1 MLQEILEVFGEVVQ
15 KNSRIVTD
23 SYSLKEGTYRLIEM
37 NNQDGWKIKETI
49 DIFYDKKLKQ
59 INGSQNTNYTYI
71 QELDYYSKLL
81 DMNKPIDPK
90 KVIHSCHYFAL
101 SVKKESVLSGKLNKD
116 IIKKYYAI
124 LKNPMS
130 KYEKK

>member
-37 NNQDGWKIKETI
+37 NDQGSWKIKDTV

-81 DMNKPIDPK
+81 PLD
-90 KVIHSCHYFAL
+90 KVFSF
-101 SVKKESVLSGKLNKD
+101 
-116 IIKKYYAI
+116 
-124 LKNPMS
+124 
-130 KYEKK
+130 